1 MHLAQQYLDQAKWR
15 RWDEMIAQ
23 LPLSKNDTVLD
34 LGCGPGVVVNLLSK
48 RVAQVIGIDA
58 NAELI
63 DVAKKYAAPN
73 AIFNGGDVRKLDQL
87 TPPKVNGIWSSF
99 TAAYFVNFAPILDL
113 WVSRLADDGWI
124 ALVEV
129 ADMFT
134 GHHPLPQDTA
144 DALSRFSHHLCQ
156 SGMYD
161 ATMGDRLEGL
171 LQSSGMHHV
180 VRTEW
185 EDSELVF
192 QGPASLDVIA
202 AWKRRFDRL
211 SAFKIFLGEQKSRK
225 VVNDFIRCISSNNH
239 TCTAKVVMVVARK

>member
-1 MHLAQQYLDQAKWR
+1 MNLAQQYLDQAKWR

-34 LGCGPGVVVNLLSK
+34 LGCGPGVVANLLSN
-48 RVAQVIGIDA
+48 RVAQVIGVDA
-58 NAELI
+58 NPELI
-63 DVAKKYAAPN
+63 NVAQSN
-73 AIFNGGDVRKLDQL
+73 ANPHSIFKNGDVQHLDRL
-87 TPPKVNGIWSSF
+87 ALPKVNGIWSSF
-99 TAAYFVNFAPILDL
+99 TAAYFVNFSPILDL

-129 ADMFT
+129 GDMFT

-144 DALSRFSHHLCQ
+144 DALSRFSHHMCQ
-156 SGMYD
+156 SGKYD
-161 ATMGDRLEGL
+161 ATMGDRLEVL
-171 LQSSGMHHV
+171 MQSSGMRHV
-180 VRTEW
+180 ARTEW
-185 EDSELVF
+185 EDQELAF
-192 QGPASLDVIA
+192 QGPASPDVIA

-211 SAFKIFLGEQKSRK
+211 SAFKTFLGEQKSRK